1 MKPVIKWVGGKQSVM
16 VHFEDLIKNNLKPG
30 STFYEPF
37 AGGLAVTLAL
47 EHPRTIVNDLNSEL
61 INMYKVIRDEPEY
74 LICLLKTLQNKH
86 NEYGESWYY
95 MIRDFDR
102 NEETFAELPDV
113 TKAARTIYLNK
124 TCFNGLYRVNK
135 KGYFNSPIGR
145 TSSGKTPDIV
155 QEDLIREMSQY
166 LKSVQFHN
174 GDYKLCLAGATA
186 GDVVFLDPPYD
197 TDEAIKSEGFVGYQ
211 KEGWTR
217 KDLEEL
223 KMICD
228 ELSIRG
234 CKIILTNN
242 DTEFVRELFKDY
254 NFREIEVK
262 RSINRNGN
270 KRKGKELVIYN

>member
-1 MKPVIKWVGGKQSVM
+1 MKPVIKWPGGKTQLLK
-16 VHFEDLIKNNLKPG
+16 ELLPLIKNNLKPG

-47 EHPRTIVNDLNSEL
+47 EHPNTVVNDLNSEL
-61 INMYKVIRDEPEY
+61 INMYKVIRDNPDE
-74 LICLLKTLQNKH
+74 LIYLLKSFEMLH
-86 NEYGESWYY
+86 NETAYY
-95 MIRDFDR
+95 HIRGWDREPDFATMSPLKR
-102 NEETFAELPDV
+102 
-113 TKAARTIYLNK
+113 AARTIYLNK
-124 TCFNGLYRVNK
+124 TCFNGLYRVNS

-145 TSSGKTPDIV
+145 TSSGKTPDIA
-155 QEDLIREMSQY
+155 QEDLIREMSKF

-174 GDYKLCLAGATA
+174 GDYKECLAGATA

-242 DTEFVRELFKDY
+242 DTEFVRELFKEY

-262 RSINRNGN
+262 RSINRDGN

>member
-16 VHFEDLIKNNLKPG
+16 VHFEDLIKNNLKPD

-47 EHPRTIVNDLNSEL
+47 EHPNTVVNDLNSEL
-61 INMYKVIRDEPEY
+61 INMYKVIRDNPDE
-74 LICLLKTLQNKH
+74 LIYLLKSFEMLH
-86 NEYGESWYY
+86 NETAYYHIRSWD
-95 MIRDFDR
+95 REPDFATMSPLKR
-102 NEETFAELPDV
+102 
-113 TKAARTIYLNK
+113 AARTIYLNK
-124 TCFNGLYRVNK
+124 TCFNGLYRVNS

-145 TSSGKTPDIV
+145 TSSGKTPDIA
-155 QEDLIREMSQY
+155 QEDLIREMSKF

-174 GDYKLCLAGATA
+174 SDYKECLAGATA

-197 TDEAIKSEGFVGYQ
+197 TDEAIKSDGFVGYQ

-242 DTEFVRELFKDY
+242 DTEFVRELFKEY

-262 RSINRNGN
+262 RSINRDGN
-270 KRKGKELVIYN
+270 KRKGKELIIYN

>member
-1 MKPVIKWVGGKQSVM
+1 MKPVIKWVGGKGSVLPL
-16 VHFEDLIKNNLKPG
+16 FEDLIKPYLNETN
-30 STFYEPF
+30 TFYEPF

-47 EHPRTIVNDLNSEL
+47 QHSKTVVNDLNSEL
-61 INMYKVIRDEPEY
+61 INMYTVIRDEPEY
-74 LICLLKTLQNKH
+74 LLADLRIHQRRH
-86 NEYGESWYY
+86 SDEYYY
-95 MIRDFDR
+95 TIRNLDR
-102 NEETFAELPDV
+102 YDSVFNQLTSVA
-113 TKAARTIYLNK
+113 KAARTIYLNK
-124 TCFNGLYRVNK
+124 TCFNGLYRVNS

-145 TSSGKTPDIV
+145 TASGKIPDIV
-155 QEDLIREMSQY
+155 QEELIREMSKF
-166 LKSVQFHN
+166 LKTVQFHN
-174 GDYKLCLAGATA
+174 GHYADCLAGATE
-186 GDVVFLDPPYD
+186 GDIIFLDPPYD

-234 CKIILTNN
+234 CKVVLTNN

-262 RSINRNGN
+262 RSINRDGKN
-270 KRKGKELVIYN
+270 RKGKELVIYN

>member
-1 MKPVIKWVGGKQSVM
+1 MKPVIKWVGGKSSVYP
-16 VHFEDLIKNNLKPG
+16 HFEDLIKNNLKEN

-37 AGGLAVTLAL
+37 AGGLAVSLAL
-47 EHPRTIVNDLNSEL
+47 EHPKTVVNDLNSEL
-61 INMYKVIRDEPEY
+61 IHMYRVIRDNPEE
-74 LICLLKTLQNKH
+74 LI
-86 NEYGESWYY
+86 
-95 MIRDFDR
+95 
-102 NEETFAELPDV
+102 AELKCFQNSHNTEFYYHVRNLDRTDTLSRITDV
-113 TKAARTIYLNK
+113 AKAARTIYLNK
-124 TCFNGLYRVNK
+124 TCFNGLYRVNS
-135 KGYFNSPIGR
+135 KGQFNSPIGR
-145 TSSGKTPDIV
+145 TASGKTPDIV
-155 QEDLIREMSQY
+155 QEDLIREMSKF

-174 GDYKLCLAGATA
+174 GDYKDCLAVAAA

-197 TDEAIKSEGFVGYQ
+197 TDEAIKSDGFVGYQ

-223 KMICD
+223 KIICD

-262 RSINRNGN
+262 RSINRDGKN
-270 KRKGKELVIYN
+270 RKGKELVIYN

>member
-1 MKPVIKWVGGKQSVM
+1 MKPVIKWVGGKTQM
-16 VHFEDLIKNNLKPG
+16 LEELLPLIRNNLNSD

-47 EHPRTIVNDLNSEL
+47 QHPKTIVNDLNSEL
-61 INMYKVIRDEPEY
+61 INMYRVIKHWPEE
-74 LICLLKTLQNKH
+74 LISELKCFQNSHNTEFYYHIRNLDRTDLL
-86 NEYGESWYY
+86 SR
-95 MIRDFDR
+95 MD
-102 NEETFAELPDV
+102 DV
-113 TKAARTIYLNK
+113 AKAARTIYLNK

-135 KGYFNSPIGR
+135 KGQFNSPIGR
-145 TSSGKTPDIV
+145 TTSGKTPDIV
-155 QEDLIREMSQY
+155 QEDLIREMSKF
-166 LKSVQFHN
+166 LKTVHFHC
-174 GDYKLCLAGATA
+174 GDYREYLVCTKE
-186 GDVVFLDPPYD
+186 GDVVFFDPPYD
-197 TDEAIKSEGFVGYQ
+197 QDESISSEGFVGYQ

-234 CKIILTNN
+234 CKIVLTNN

-262 RSINRNGN
+262 RSINRDGKN
-270 KRKGKELVIYN
+270 RKGKELVIYN

>member
-1 MKPVIKWVGGKQSVM
+1 MKPVIKWVGGKSSVYP
-16 VHFEDLIKNNLKPG
+16 HFEDLIKNNLKED

-37 AGGLAVTLAL
+37 AGGLAVSLAL
-47 EHPRTIVNDLNSEL
+47 EHPKTVVNDLNSEL

-74 LICLLKTLQNKH
+74 LLADLRIHQRRH
-86 NEYGESWYY
+86 SDEYYY
-95 MIRDFDR
+95 MIRNLDR
-102 NEETFAELPDV
+102 DDSVYPHLLPV
-113 TKAARTIYLNK
+113 SRAARTIYLNK
-124 TCFNGLYRVNK
+124 TCFNGLYRVNS
-135 KGYFNSPIGR
+135 KGHFNSPIGR
-145 TSSGKTPDIV
+145 TASGKTPDIV
-155 QEDLIREMSQY
+155 QEELILKMSKF
-166 LKSVQFHN
+166 LKTVQFHN
-174 GDYKLCLAGATA
+174 GHYANCLAGATA

-262 RSINRNGN
+262 RSINRDGN

>member
-1 MKPVIKWVGGKQSVM
+1 MKPIIKWVGGKTQM
-16 VHFEDLIKNNLKPG
+16 LEELLPLIQNNLNSD

-37 AGGLAVTLAL
+37 AGGLAVSLAL
-47 EHPRTIVNDLNSEL
+47 QHKNTVVNDLNSEL
-61 INMYKVIRDEPEY
+61 INMYRVIRDEPEC
-74 LICLLKTLQNKH
+74 LIAGLTNHQTKH
-86 NEYGESWYY
+86 SAEWYY
-95 MIRDFDR
+95 FVRDWDRKPDFDR
-102 NEETFAELPDV
+102 LPPV
-113 TKAARTIYLNK
+113 TRAARTIYLNK
-124 TCFNGLYRVNK
+124 TCFNGLYRVNS

-166 LKSVQFHN
+166 LKTVQFHN
-174 GDYKLCLAGATA
+174 GSYKDCLTGVTT
-186 GDVVFLDPPYD
+186 GDVVFFDPPYD
-197 TDEAIKSEGFVGYQ
+197 QDESISTEGFVGYQ

-262 RSINRNGN
+262 RSINRDGN

>member
-1 MKPVIKWVGGKQSVM
+1 MKPVIKWLGGKTQLLT
-16 VHFEDLIKNNLKPG
+16 ELKEIITPELLEEH
-30 STFYEPF
+30 TYYEPF
-37 AGGLAVTLAL
+37 AGGAALALDL
-47 EHPRTIVNDLNSEL
+47 EHPNTVINDLNSEL
-61 INMYKVIRDEPEY
+61 INMYTVIRDNPEALIEVLKINQKNHSPEY
-74 LICLLKTLQNKH
+74 
-86 NEYGESWYY
+86 YY
-95 MIRDFDR
+95 YIRDLDR
-102 NEETFAELPDV
+102 RPEFETISAV
-113 TKAARTIYLNK
+113 GKAARTIYLNK
-124 TCFNGLYRVNK
+124 TCFNGLYRVNS

-155 QEDLIREMSQY
+155 QEELIREMSNY

-174 GDYKLCLAGATA
+174 GSYSECLAGVTA

-228 ELSIRG
+228 ELSVRG

-262 RSINRNGN
+262 RSINRDGKN
-270 KRKGKELVIYN
+270 RKGKELVIYN

>member
-16 VHFEDLIKNNLKPG
+16 VHFEDLIKNNLKSG

-47 EHPRTIVNDLNSEL
+47 EHPNTVVNDLNSEL
-61 INMYKVIRDEPEY
+61 INMYKVIRDNPDE
-74 LICLLKTLQNKH
+74 LIYLLKSFEMLH
-86 NEYGESWYY
+86 NETAYY
-95 MIRDFDR
+95 HIRGWDREPDFATMSPLKR
-102 NEETFAELPDV
+102 
-113 TKAARTIYLNK
+113 AARTIYLNK
-124 TCFNGLYRVNK
+124 TCFNGLYRVNS

-145 TSSGKTPDIV
+145 TSSGKTPDIA
-155 QEDLIREMSQY
+155 QEDLIREMSKF

-174 GDYKLCLAGATA
+174 GDYKECLAGATT

-242 DTEFVRELFKDY
+242 DTEFVRELFKEY

-262 RSINRNGN
+262 RSINRDGN

>member
-1 MKPVIKWVGGKQSVM
+1 MKPVIKWVGGKSSVYP
-16 VHFEDLIKNNLKPG
+16 HFEDLIKNNLKED

-37 AGGLAVTLAL
+37 AGGLAVSLAL
-47 EHPRTIVNDLNSEL
+47 EHPKTVVNDLNSEL

-74 LICLLKTLQNKH
+74 LLADLRIHQRRH
-86 NEYGESWYY
+86 SDEYYY
-95 MIRDFDR
+95 MIRNLDR
-102 NEETFAELPDV
+102 DDSVYPHLLPV
-113 TKAARTIYLNK
+113 SRAARTIYLNK
-124 TCFNGLYRVNK
+124 TCFNGLYRVNS
-135 KGYFNSPIGR
+135 KGHFNSPIGR
-145 TSSGKTPDIV
+145 TASGKTPDIV
-155 QEDLIREMSQY
+155 QEELILEMSKF
-166 LKSVQFHN
+166 LKTVQFHN
-174 GDYKLCLAGATA
+174 GHYADCLAGATA

-262 RSINRNGN
+262 RSINRDGN

>member
-1 MKPVIKWVGGKQSVM
+1 MKPVIKWVGGKSSVFP
-16 VHFEDLIKNNLKPG
+16 HFEDLIKNNLKEG

-37 AGGLAVTLAL
+37 AGGLAVSLAL
-47 EHPRTIVNDLNSEL
+47 EHPMTVVNDLNSEL

-74 LICLLKTLQNKH
+74 LISELKCFQNSHNTEFYYHVRNLDRTDTL
-86 NEYGESWYY
+86 S
-95 MIRDFDR
+95 RVS
-102 NEETFAELPDV
+102 DV

-124 TCFNGLYRVNK
+124 TCFNGLYRVNS
-135 KGYFNSPIGR
+135 KGQFNSPIGR
-145 TSSGKTPDIV
+145 TASGKTPDIV
-155 QEDLIREMSQY
+155 QEELILEMSKF
-166 LKSVQFHN
+166 LKTVQFHN
-174 GDYKLCLAGATA
+174 SHYADCLAGATE
-186 GDVVFLDPPYD
+186 GDVIFLDPPYD

-223 KMICD
+223 KTICD

-262 RSINRNGN
+262 RSINRDGKN
-270 KRKGKELVIYN
+270 RKGKELVIYN

>member
-47 EHPRTIVNDLNSEL
+47 EHPNTVVNDLNSEL
-61 INMYKVIRDEPEY
+61 INMYKVIRDNPEE
-74 LICLLKTLQNKH
+74 LIYLLKSYEMLH
-86 NEYGESWYY
+86 NETAYY
-95 MIRDFDR
+95 HIRGWDREPDFATMSSLKR
-102 NEETFAELPDV
+102 
-113 TKAARTIYLNK
+113 AARTIYLNK
-124 TCFNGLYRVNK
+124 TCFNGLYRVNS

-145 TSSGKTPDIV
+145 TSSGKTPDIA
-155 QEDLIREMSQY
+155 QEDLIREMSKF

-174 GDYKLCLAGATA
+174 GDYKECLAGATA

-262 RSINRNGN
+262 RSINRDGN
-270 KRKGKELVIYN
+270 KRKGKELIIYN

>member
-1 MKPVIKWVGGKQSVM
+1 MKPVIKWVGGKGSVLPL
-16 VHFEDLIKNNLKPG
+16 FEDLINPYLNETN
-30 STFYEPF
+30 TFYEPF

-47 EHPRTIVNDLNSEL
+47 QHPNTVVNDLNSEL
-61 INMYKVIRDEPEY
+61 INMYKVIKDNPEE
-74 LICLLKTLQNKH
+74 LISELKCFQNSH
-86 NEYGESWYY
+86 NTEFYY
-95 MIRDFDR
+95 HIRSLDR
-102 NEETFAELPDV
+102 TDMLSRMSNV
-113 TKAARTIYLNK
+113 IKAARTIYLNK
-124 TCFNGLYRVNK
+124 TCFNGLYRVNS

-155 QEDLIREMSQY
+155 QEDLIREMSKF
-166 LKSVQFHN
+166 LKLVQFHN
-174 GDYKLCLAGATA
+174 GDYKECLAGAKD

-197 TDEAIKSEGFVGYQ
+197 TDEAIKSDGFVGYQ

-234 CKIILTNN
+234 CKVILTNN
-242 DTEFVRELFKDY
+242 DTEFVRELFKGY

-262 RSINRNGN
+262 RSINRDGN